1 MKESLRG
8 VLWRLTLFIALCA
21 AGMFALVAVFAQLR
35 VGSEKSYSA
44 EFVDVSGLHEGN
56 FVRIAG
62 VEVGEVK
69 KISINADNH
78 AVVRF
83 NLDDKV
89 VLTEGTRAIVRY
101 ENLIGDRFLELADG
115 VGSTRR
121 LPAGATIP
129 AGRTEP
135 ALDLDALIGGFRPL
149 FRALDPQQ
157 VNTLTG
163 QLISVLQGQG
173 ATISSFLTHTTA
185 LTNTLADRDVLIGEV
200 INNLN
205 TVLGSLGEQN
215 KQFGSA
221 VESVSQLVTEL
232 SQRRTD
238 VRDGLA
244 YTDATAT
251 SIADLL
257 TQARPPLKDT
267 TTQADRTLQAVVMQ
281 KDYLDHTLDTLPE
294 AYQILGRQGLWG
306 DFFSFY
312 LCDLVLKVNG
322 KGGQPVYIKLAGQST
337 GRCAPK

>member
-1 MKESLRG
+1 MKENLVG
-8 VLWRLTLFIALCA
+8 VLWRLTLFITVCA
-21 AGMFALVAVFAQLR
+21 VGAFGLIAVFAQLR
-35 VGSEKSYSA
+35 FGAEKTYSA
-44 EFVDVSGLHEGN
+44 EFVSVSGLHEGN

-69 KISINADNH
+69 QISINTDNH

-83 NLDDKV
+83 KLDDKV
-89 VLTEGTRAIVRY
+89 VLTEGTRAVVRY
-101 ENLIGDRFLELADG
+101 ENLIGDRFLELAQG
-115 VGSTRR
+115 VGSTRQ
-121 LPAGATIP
+121 LASGATIP
-129 AGRTEP
+129 ADRTEP

-173 ATISSFLTHTTA
+173 GTISSFLTQTSA
-185 LTNTLADRDVLIGEV
+185 LTNTLADRDALIGEV

-205 TVLGSLGEQN
+205 SVLGSLAEQN

-221 VESVSQLVTEL
+221 VDSLSQLIEGL
-232 SQRRTD
+232 SDRRAD
-238 VRDGLA
+238 VRDGVA
-244 YTDATAT
+244 YANATA
-251 SIADLL
+251 SSVADLL
-257 TQARPPLKDT
+257 TAARPPLKDT
-267 TTQADRTLQAVVMQ
+267 VSQADRTLQAVLQQ
-281 KDYLDHTLDTLPE
+281 KDYLDHTLATLPQ